1 MAVSRVGAA
10 TRIGGIDGLA
20 STTKDPWLGWAALV
34 VPAFVTAL
42 SWRLTGGLPWLDRVA
57 IAVAAAL
64 AVYGVVVV
72 CVKGF
77 RRR

>member
-1 MAVSRVGAA
+1 MAAPLIGAA
-10 TRIGGIDGLA
+10 TRSGGIDGLGHA
-20 STTKDPWLGWAALV
+20 AKDPWLGWAALV

>member
-1 MAVSRVGAA
+1 MAAPLIGAA
-10 TRIGGIDGLA
+10 TRSGGIDGLGQA
-20 STTKDPWLGWAALV
+20 PEDPWLGWTAFV

-42 SWRLTGGLPWLDRVA
+42 SWRLTGGLSWLDRVA

-72 CVKGF
+72 CVKGL